1 MRLATD
7 ISVFSLKNESFCPMQ
22 FLLATRNK
30 GKIAEIRDLLVD
42 AKITLVGLDELNIAD
57 DVEETGSTFA
67 ENAMLKASA
76 YAQASGLH
84 SIADDSGLE
93 VAALDGRPGVYSA
106 RYGGVESSYD
116 EKMRTLLAEIESTGP
131 ADRTARFVSH
141 ITIADPSGKLLF
153 EAEGTCPGTI
163 GNIPLGDN
171 GFGYDPVFIPDGFEK
186 TFGELGD
193 EVKRTISHRS
203 IAISKIIRFLRDFA

>member
-1 MRLATD
+1 
-7 ISVFSLKNESFCPMQ
+7 MQ

-30 GKIAEIRDLLVD
+30 GKIAEMRTLLAD
-42 AKITLVGLDELNIAD
+42 AKITLIGPDELNIAD

-67 ENAMLKASA
+67 ENAMLKASS
-76 YAQASGLH
+76 YARASGLH
-84 SIADDSGLE
+84 SMADDSGLE
-93 VAALDGRPGVYSA
+93 VSALGGRPGVYSA
-106 RYGGVESSYD
+106 RYAGIGTGYD
-116 EKMRTLLAEIESTGP
+116 EKIGALLAEIESTGS

-153 EAEGTCPGTI
+153 EAEGICPGSIRNT
-163 GNIPLGDN
+163 PLGNN
-171 GFGYDPVFIPDGFEK
+171 GFGYDPVFIPDGFDK

-193 EVKRTISHRS
+193 KVKQTISHRS